1 MSEWINIDTRL
12 PNKGD
17 DVLVFR
23 PKAHK
28 EPSCDKNI
36 KICKYIDGNSF
47 RDSYH
52 NVTHWQPLPE
62 IPKD

>member
-17 DVLVFR
+17 DVFSFR

-47 RDSYH
+47 RIH
-52 NVTHWQPLPE
+52 TTM
-62 IPKD
+62 